1 MSLNMIAGHFDTS
14 QKALQINLDPGKYGT
29 FAEIGAGQETVR
41 WFFKVGGAAGT
52 VAKSM
57 SAYDMTFSDAIYG
70 PAPRYVC
77 RERLKT
83 MLNHEFELLEQRLGP
98 KKADTTQFFVF
109 ANTVATTSYRRK
121 NDGHGWLGVRF
132 QTKPQS
138 EPSQILL
145 HTWAW
150 QRNAEVQQHLFGVLG
165 VNLIHA
171 AFYFWQEPER
181 LIDRL
186 YDNLTKSDVEVDY
199 LAFEGPAFQQNN
211 PIRIGLRLV
220 AEEATNAVIIRPDG
234 SVVMPAD
241 HLYKKPVLVQRAR
254 CQPITLAH
262 IDIQRCA
269 LSRFRQEHPDKNT
282 DIVSLFELPLQS
294 IQRDDEG
301 NILEED
307 FMQRV
312 AIARATG
319 TDLLFS
325 NYSRYFRLSGFL
337 RRYTR
342 EPLAFA
348 MGIGQLSELLD
359 PASHTSLEGGML
371 EALGRLLQASVT
383 LYIYPTTRSSGEI
396 LTARNFRTSAGAQS
410 LYQYLLD
417 NNHVVALENADPAY
431 MKIHTDEV
439 LDLLQNGDPRWQ
451 KLVPQEIA
459 EIITENHFFGWGKVR
474 IPPLRK

>member
-1 MSLNMIAGHFDTS
+1 MIAGHFDTS
-14 QKALQINLDPGKYGT
+14 QKALQINLDQQKYGT

-57 SAYDMTFSDAIYG
+57 SAYDMTFSDSIYG

-77 RERLKT
+77 QERLKT
-83 MLNHEFELLEQRLGP
+83 MLKYEFNLLLERLGP
-98 KKADTTQFFVF
+98 KRADTTQFFVF

-132 QTKPQS
+132 QTKPKT
-138 EPSQILL
+138 EPSEIIL

-165 VNLIHA
+165 VNIIHSA
-171 AFYFWQEPER
+171 LYFWQEPER

-186 YDNLTKSDVEVDY
+186 YDNLTKSEIEIDY
-199 LAFEGPAFQQNN
+199 LAFEGPAFHEND
-211 PIRIGLRLV
+211 PIKIGFRLV
-220 AEEATNAVIIRPDG
+220 TEEATNAVIIRPDG
-234 SVVMPAD
+234 RVVMPSE

-262 IDIQRCA
+262 TDIQRCA
-269 LSRFRQEHPDKNT
+269 LAEFRRQFTEEQKE
-282 DIVSLFELPLQS
+282 IISLFELPAQS
-294 IQRDDEG
+294 LLKDDEG
-301 NILEED
+301 NFIEED
-307 FMQRV
+307 FLQRV
-312 AIARATG
+312 VIAKTSG

-348 MGIGQLSELLD
+348 MGIEQLRELLD
-359 PASHTSLEGGML
+359 PATHTSLEGGML

-383 LYIYPTTRSSGEI
+383 LYVYPAMTSSGDVI
-396 LTARNFRTSAGAQS
+396 NARNFRTAPSVQS
-410 LYQYLLD
+410 LYQHLLD
-417 NNHVVALENADPAY
+417 NNHVISLENADPAC
-431 MKIHTDEV
+431 MKIHTDDV
-439 LDLLQNGDPRWQ
+439 LELLEKGDPQWQ
-451 KLVPQEIA
+451 KLVPHEISKV
-459 EIITENHFFGWGKVR
+459 ITENHYFGWGKVKIPRPR
-474 IPPLRK
+474 I